1 MLTEG
6 IWFEEEPKQQEEQK
20 TYKRRINVD
29 FFTKEAQNINILDNA
44 EMVDLTEKKKTTT
57 KKKKST
63 TKTKKIGD
71 NDVVVADGADSGST
85 LSMLENRNSYSDTYE
100 ETNNLIKGTLQQMDI
115 LQAELTTD
123 LEQVRASRT
132 LKKKYDYITQL
143 GGTISNIL
151 GGKITAIREL
161 NKSITD
167 AHNLDFKKFKELK
180 INETDKDDNK
190 TIMDMYKAFIST
202 PVGTYGSQ
210 PGPSPVDLTAINMG
224 TNGVVRADILDSAD
238 VYAQNFNVM
247 TPEQNM
253 MLMEENPDITTVVKL
268 DDATGQM
275 MFDVINMSTNE
286 SIPNTPKPDAMFLDN
301 LTLDRFNH
309 IARDRNLNRTYP
321 LIIINENKALQEY

>member
-6 IWFEEEPKQQEEQK
+6 IWFEDEPKQEEQP

-29 FFTKEAQNINILDNA
+29 FFTKEAQNISILDNA
-44 EMVDLTEKKKTTT
+44 EMVDMNEKKKSVA
-57 KKKKST
+57 KKRKST
-63 TKTKKIGD
+63 TKTKKIGGA
-71 NDVVVADGADSGST
+71 DVVVADGVDDNN
-85 LSMLENRNSYSDTYE
+85 LSMLENRSSYSSTYE

-180 INETDKDDNK
+180 INESDKDDNK

-202 PVGTYGSQ
+202 PVGTYNA
-210 PGPSPVDLTAINMG
+210 PVGPSPVDLTAINMG
-224 TNGVVRADILDSAD
+224 VGGVVRADILENAD
-238 VYAQNFNVM
+238 AYTNNFNVM

-253 MLMEENPDITTVVKL
+253 MLLEDNPDVATVVVL

-286 SIPNTPKPDAMFLDN
+286 SVPNTPKPDPMFLDN
-301 LTLDRFNH
+301 LTIDRFNH
-309 IARDRNLNRTYP
+309 QARDRNLNKIYP
-321 LIIINENKALQEY
+321 LIIMNENSALSEY